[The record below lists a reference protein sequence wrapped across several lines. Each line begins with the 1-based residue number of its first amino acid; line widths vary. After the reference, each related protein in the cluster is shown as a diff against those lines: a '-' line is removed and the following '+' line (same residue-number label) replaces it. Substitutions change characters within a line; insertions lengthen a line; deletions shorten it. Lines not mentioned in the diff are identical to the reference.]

1 MRFHIEPEPFSGMTD
16 YMSVQS
22 VGQWGDNYF
31 TVEADSEE
39 EAVQKLLDML
49 EKRVLTGSVRM
60 ATEEESEEFE
70 EAQYQDWLDCENAA
84 RIAQKFKEDLA
95 KRTPQEVEEDRKKWE
110 KFQESL
116 QKMRQERRQERLE
129 NEKEK

>member
-49 EKRVLTGSVRM
+49 EKRVLTGSVRV

-70 EAQYQDWLDCENAA
+70 EAQYQDWRDCESAR
-84 RIAQKFKEDLA
+84 RIAEKFKEDLA
-95 KRTPQEVEEDRKKWE
+95 KKTPQEIEEDRKRWRQ
-110 KFQESL
+110 FQEKL
-116 QKMRQERRQERLE
+116 QKEREELRRERKS